1 MSFSGRG
8 VNAEGNTT
16 VGVSSNL
23 TWWQKGV
30 FYQIYP
36 RSFQD
41 SDGDGVGDLKGITTR
56 IGYLKDLGIDCVWLS
71 PICRSPMKDFGY
83 DCSDAEDVDPI
94 FGNLEDF
101 KELLAEVHNQG
112 LKLIVD
118 FVPGYTSDQHVWFQK
133 SIRREGKYTNY
144 YVWDDGKILD
154 NGTRVPPNNWLSIFG
169 GPAWQWNEVRQQYYY
184 HVFIKEAPEMNHRDE
199 NVEWELKSILRY
211 WLDLGVDGFRADAI
225 PNILTVS
232 NHSWDEPLSGKDVP
246 QDQDDYLDHIYT
258 QHQPEIAPI
267 LKGWYDLLDEYTLQ
281 DGRLRYMV
289 LETYAPHSV
298 RNSLYAQGQGNPF
311 NFDLLQMSRPPT
323 TREVYKTIM
332 EEYTNLLPGKW
343 PNFVL
348 GNHDNTR
355 VSARNGYQ
363 YVDAYNML
371 LLTLKGT
378 PTTYY
383 GEELGMLQ
391 ADISWNE
398 TKDPWGLNYGPDR
411 YKQVSRDPE
420 RTPMQWTDGPN
431 TGFTNGPSTWLP
443 LGKNYT
449 SLNVKVETET
459 PGQTSLKLYKELL
472 VLRKNQAFTEGS
484 FKTALVTDDVLSYLR
499 QLRNETFLVVLNFGK
514 EATVDLSS
522 FGGLSGTA
530 LALTPKITLLK
541 KDDIVSLTSMTLRAG
556 DGVVLRVK
564 APSDSELIG

>member
-1 MSFSGRG
+1 MGNSSVPTTPTKITRKRTLSSSSDDPNEETQPEGPNEDFRSGEERGEEEEGEIGESFSDSPTKL
-8 VNAEGNTT
+8 VTDEGEDPNPHIKFAHFNEGLTYFDT
-16 VGVSSNL
+16 IVTLVAPSLLVLLFMVCIFSSLVAAYRRNRRMRKLDSTFVS
-23 TWWQKGV
+23 
-30 FYQIYP
+30 
-36 RSFQD
+36 
-41 SDGDGVGDLKGITTR
+41 
-56 IGYLKDLGIDCVWLS
+56 
-71 PICRSPMKDFGY
+71 
-83 DCSDAEDVDPI
+83 CS
-94 FGNLEDF
+94 
-101 KELLAEVHNQG
+101 
-112 LKLIVD
+112 
-118 FVPGYTSDQHVWFQK
+118 
-133 SIRREGKYTNY
+133 
-144 YVWDDGKILD
+144 
-154 NGTRVPPNNWLSIFG
+154 
-169 GPAWQWNEVRQQYYY
+169 
-184 HVFIKEAPEMNHRDE
+184 
-199 NVEWELKSILRY
+199 NVE
-211 WLDLGVDGFRADAI
+211 
-225 PNILTVS
+225 
-232 NHSWDEPLSGKDVP
+232 
-246 QDQDDYLDHIYT
+246 DQDDYLDHIYT

-267 LKGWYDLLDEYTLQ
+267 LKGWYDLLHEYTLQ

-289 LETYAPHSV
+289 LETYAPHSI

-431 TGFTNGPSTWLP
+431 AGFTNGPSTWLP

-449 SLNVKVETET
+449 SLNVKVESET

-472 VLRKNQAFTEGS
+472 VLRKNPAFTEGS

-499 QLRNETFLVVLNFGK
+499 QLRNDTLLVVLNFGN

-530 LALTPKITLLK
+530 LALTPSTLELLPILVLK
-541 KDDIVSLTSMTLRAG
+541 VFFMFQEI
-556 DGVVLRVK
+556 
-564 APSDSELIG
+564 I